1 MARNF
6 YRFNIPSGDAYDT
19 AYSNNMAFMQ
29 YEYDEI
35 NGTSEVT
42 GNWNVIKQVKENDI
56 ILLGYDSRI
65 YAWGYAI
72 KPRKRKNIK
81 YLNVAEMQEKRLE
94 IDGVKYMSGKY
105 NGIIYFQDCECF
117 YDNLTKIM
125 EWDDFNRC
133 WGQRIDIDKWRC
145 NPDNKSI
152 SSYLKDYLET
162 PRYTISRIKNNE
174 RACEIIKE
182 LTGDDIML
190 DNQNKSNCIELIQNK
205 NLILTGAPG
214 TGKTYLA
221 KQIAEEIIIRN
232 YYEKNKN
239 ELEKYYNECEELRKQ
254 FIGQFPIGTLKSIS
268 IDDYCI
274 GKGNKNSFC
283 YWIEFKLRNSG
294 FFDCGT
300 ANSYLLYYDT
310 NGNLKNTSIIINN
323 DELIKEIGEA
333 IYKMATEK
341 EYNGDLKFKGD
352 KTTIKFA
359 MKIYNSY
366 NPYYYFPIFSSDYM
380 NKICEI
386 FNIVKDKNP
395 YKQNL
400 NIKEYFDK
408 NFKDINPVIMKEM
421 LIRNFFKNDDDF
433 KKQCEFVQFHPSYDY
448 TDFVEGLRP
457 KNDNGN
463 IGFERKDGVF
473 KAFCKKAL
481 KNLKDSKKDIS
492 TLNYDEIIKKYLED
506 FYNDIEKEITTN
518 GFYEIYG
525 IGGGIAAPIIDIVY
539 KEDEKEFRFT
549 VKTKNDREHIII
561 KKLDLM
567 TDYYKKFITK
577 KPEEFKFKDFIDE
590 LKITHYHTY
599 IYGFLKAFYD
609 KYNEKIE
616 QEKNNITI
624 EEVKEKKFIFIIDEI
639 NRGEIS
645 KIFGELFFSVDSS
658 YRGEKGKVQTQY
670 ANLIEDGDEFKDGF
684 YIPENVYIIGT
695 MNDIDRS
702 VESMD
707 FAMRRRFA
715 WKEIKAEDTQ
725 ETILNDLE
733 NLKDETIKRMNNLN
747 KVIRNKETNLS
758 EAYCIGAA
766 YFKKIKDYEGD
777 FNKLW
782 ENHLKGLLFEY
793 TRGMPK
799 QEEIMENLKKA
810 YYLNNTKTENNNE
823 EENANNTNN

>member
-6 YRFNIPSGDAYDT
+6 YRFIIRLDKIYKKAIEH
-19 AYSNNMAFMQ
+19 NMAIMQ
-29 YEYDEI
+29 SEYFSII
-35 NGTSEVT
+35 NTPQFVET
-42 GNWNVIKQVKENDI
+42 NLNTIKEVKENDI
-56 ILLGYDSRI
+56 ILLEKNGNI

-72 KPRKRKNIK
+72 KPRKDKHKSDKIE
-81 YLNVAEMQEKRLE
+81 YLNVNEMINNIL
-94 IDGVKYMSGKY
+94 DTHGVKYISGKY
-105 NGIIYFQDCECF
+105 NGIIYFNDCECF
-117 YDNLTKIM
+117 YNNLTEILENNKYGGK
-125 EWDDFNRC
+125 C
-133 WGQRIDIDKWRC
+133 WGQRVDIDKWRQHSENKGILSKKFDLEE
-145 NPDNKSI
+145 NPSNDIYKIQNRK
-152 SSYLKDYLET
+152 T
-162 PRYTISRIKNNE
+162 
-174 RACEIIKE
+174 ACKIIEE
-182 LTGDDIML
+182 LTGDIVSEY
-190 DNQNKSNCIELIQNK
+190 DNLLLGECIELLMQNR

-221 KQIAEEIIIRN
+221 KNIASQIIL
-232 YYEKNKN
+232 NK
-239 ELEKYYNECEELRKQ
+239 
-254 FIGQFPIGTLKSIS
+254 
-268 IDDYCI
+268 DYDE
-274 GKGNKNSFC
+274 SF
-283 YWIEFKLRNSG
+283 E
-294 FFDCGT
+294 
-300 ANSYLLYYDT
+300 
-310 NGNLKNTSIIINN
+310 N
-323 DELIKEIGEA
+323 DI
-333 IYKMATEK
+333 
-341 EYNGDLKFKGD
+341 
-352 KTTIKFA
+352 
-359 MKIYNSY
+359 
-366 NPYYYFPIFSSDYM
+366 
-380 NKICEI
+380 
-386 FNIVKDKNP
+386 
-395 YKQNL
+395 
-400 NIKEYFDK
+400 
-408 NFKDINPVIMKEM
+408 NFKE
-421 LIRNFFKNDDDF
+421 
-433 KKQCEFVQFHPSYDY
+433 QCAFVQFHPSYDY

-639 NRGEIS
+639 SRGEIS
-645 KIFGELFFSVDSS
+645 KIFGELFFSVDSG

-670 ANLIEDGDEFKDGF
+670 ANLIEDGDKFKDGF

-725 ETILNDLE
+725 ETILKDLGD
-733 NLKDETIKRMNNLN
+733 LKDETIKRMNNLN

-782 ENHLKGLLFEY
+782 DNHLKGLLFEY

-799 QEEIMENLKKA
+799 QEEIMENFKKV
-810 YYLNNTKTENNNE
+810 YYSNNTKTENNNE

>member
-1 MARNF
+1 MKYFIFKHGKYGYGSKDWGEDIPNSAYENNFCFSQFEYGFQRN
-6 YRFNIPSGDAYDT
+6 ST
-19 AYSNNMAFMQ
+19 TTNNWKVLK
-29 YEYDEI
+29 
-35 NGTSEVT
+35 EVKV
-42 GNWNVIKQVKENDI
+42 GDI
-56 ILLGYDSRI
+56 IILSRGDLK

-72 KPRKRKNIK
+72 KPRFENKDLYINREILNCSEMISTYHDNYK
-81 YLNVAEMQEKRLE
+81 YRS
-94 IDGVKYMSGKY
+94 DSY
-105 NGIIYFQDCECF
+105 NGYIEFEDCECF
-117 YDNLTKIM
+117 YENLEDGKN
-125 EWDDFNRC
+125 E
-133 WGQRIDIDKWRC
+133 WGQRIDIDKWRDYNREGINC
-145 NPDNKSI
+145 KLIYKSKSPPYNTI
-152 SSYLKDYLET
+152 QEITEEDALNIVRKLKNDPNFEF
-162 PRYTISRIKNNE
+162 E
-174 RACEIIKE
+174 
-182 LTGDDIML
+182 D
-190 DNQNKSNCIELIQNK
+190 KSMENYIELLKSNK

-221 KQIAEEIIIRN
+221 KQIASQIIL
-232 YYEKNKN
+232 NK
-239 ELEKYYNECEELRKQ
+239 
-254 FIGQFPIGTLKSIS
+254 
-268 IDDYCI
+268 DYDE
-274 GKGNKNSFC
+274 SV
-283 YWIEFKLRNSG
+283 E
-294 FFDCGT
+294 
-300 ANSYLLYYDT
+300 
-310 NGNLKNTSIIINN
+310 N
-323 DELIKEIGEA
+323 DI
-333 IYKMATEK
+333 
-341 EYNGDLKFKGD
+341 
-352 KTTIKFA
+352 
-359 MKIYNSY
+359 
-366 NPYYYFPIFSSDYM
+366 
-380 NKICEI
+380 
-386 FNIVKDKNP
+386 
-395 YKQNL
+395 
-400 NIKEYFDK
+400 
-408 NFKDINPVIMKEM
+408 NFKE
-421 LIRNFFKNDDDF
+421 
-433 KKQCEFVQFHPSYDY
+433 QCAFVQFHPSYDY

-457 KNDNGN
+457 MQDENGN

-481 KNLKDSKKDIS
+481 KNLKDSQKDIT

-525 IGGGIAAPIIDIVY
+525 ISGGIAAPIIDIVY

-577 KPEEFKFKDFIDE
+577 KPEEWKFKDFIDE

-645 KIFGELFFSVDSS
+645 KIFGELFFSVDSG

-725 ETILNDLE
+725 ETILNDLGD
-733 NLKDETIKRMNNLN
+733 LKDETIKRMNNLN

-799 QEEIMENLKKA
+799 QEEIMENFKKA
-810 YYLNNTKTENNNE
+810 YYSNNTKTENNNE

>member
-1 MARNF
+1 MNCWVISPNVLNNPYEPVEDFIKLIEKEHIALIGWHENKRLGYNFKNTIELNDLIIIAQGANFQKRNF
-6 YRFNIPSGDAYDT
+6 FAGLVNSEAYK
-19 AYSNNMAFMQ
+19 YKYKGNKNNYTLQA
-29 YEYDEI
+29 I
-35 NGTSEVT
+35 NLK
-42 GNWNVIKQVKENDI
+42 NFLDIKD
-56 ILLGYDSRI
+56 
-65 YAWGYAI
+65 
-72 KPRKRKNIK
+72 
-81 YLNVAEMQEKRLE
+81 
-94 IDGVKYMSGKY
+94 
-105 NGIIYFQDCECF
+105 
-117 YDNLTKIM
+117 
-125 EWDDFNRC
+125 
-133 WGQRIDIDKWRC
+133 
-145 NPDNKSI
+145 KSI
-152 SSYLKDYLET
+152 SWNNNCAYGEANRIPALYELK
-162 PRYTISRIKNNE
+162 S
-174 RACEIIKE
+174 
-182 LTGDDIML
+182 
-190 DNQNKSNCIELIQNK
+190 DNPNDKKVIDEVLYYINSGGKMTEYIELLKSNK

-221 KQIAEEIIIRN
+221 KEIAEEMIKGKIDKSPNEIIKK
-232 YYEKNKN
+232 YYEENK
-239 ELEKYYNECEELRKQ
+239 EKLEKYYNECEILREE
-254 FIGQFPIGTLKSIS
+254 FIKKFPKKELKSIS
-268 IDDYCI
+268 MDDYCV
-274 GKGNKNSFC
+274 GRRDEEGQRLNNSFC
-283 YWIEFKLRNSG
+283 YYIEFKLRNSG

-300 ANSYLLYYDT
+300 ANSYLLYYDK
-310 NGNLKNTSIIINN
+310 NGDLKNTSNINDN
-323 DELIKEIGEA
+323 DKLIKEIGEA
-333 IYKMATEK
+333 IYKMATEE

-352 KTTIKFA
+352 LTTTKFA

-386 FNIVKDKNP
+386 FNIEKCKNP
-395 YKQNL
+395 YEQNL
-400 NIKEYFDK
+400 KIKKFFND
-408 NFKDINPVIMKEM
+408 NFKDINPVIMKEI
-421 LIRNFFKNDDDF
+421 LINNFDFKNDIV
-433 KKQCEFVQFHPSYDY
+433 KKDNDKIILEGKIGFVQFHPSYDY

-473 KAFCKKAL
+473 KEFCKEAL
-481 KNLKDSKKDIS
+481 
-492 TLNYDEIIKKYLED
+492 
-506 FYNDIEKEITTN
+506 
-518 GFYEIYG
+518 
-525 IGGGIAAPIIDIVY
+525 
-539 KEDEKEFRFT
+539 
-549 VKTKNDREHIII
+549 
-561 KKLDLM
+561 
-567 TDYYKKFITK
+567 
-577 KPEEFKFKDFIDE
+577 
-590 LKITHYHTY
+590 
-599 IYGFLKAFYD
+599 
-609 KYNEKIE
+609 
-616 QEKNNITI
+616 NNQSSNF
-624 EEVKEKKFIFIIDEI
+624 VFIIDEI

-645 KIFGELFFSVDSS
+645 KIFGELFFSVDSG

-733 NLKDETIKRMNNLN
+733 NLKDETIKRMNSLN